1 MKYFRQPYGTLH
13 LWFSVGINY
22 ILLPLLEITVANVN
36 LKITILSDKLA
47 SGRCGS
53 EHGLSFLIE
62 ADRRILFDTGSSDLF
77 LRNAK
82 IIGIDLETVDTVVL
96 SHGHYDHGNGLQF
109 VSGKTIVIHPNAFA
123 QRISERSG
131 RNISIAVDRE
141 SVESRNR
148 IVETRGPLWLSEQI
162 AYLGE
167 IPRIVPFEMECS
179 TPFHF
184 TDGTPDPVID
194 DSGLAV
200 KTENGLIVISG
211 CAHSGICNIVEQARK
226 VTGTSNVYGVIGG
239 FHLTEIDERLQQT
252 IDYLKNIGTE
262 YVMPSHCTSDD
273 VRAIFR
279 NEFFSPEVKTG
290 LAFEF

>member
-36 LKITILSDKLA
+36 LEITILSDKLA

-77 LRNAK
+77 LRNAERLD
-82 IIGIDLETVDTVVL
+82 INIDTVDTVVL

-109 VSGKTIVIHPNAFA
+109 VSGKTIVMHPDAFA

-226 VTGTSNVYGVIGG
+226 VTGTSKVCGVMGG
-239 FHLTEIDERLQQT
+239 FHLTEIDNRLAKT
-252 IDYLKNIGTE
+252 IEYLKSVGTE
-262 YVMPSHCTSDD
+262 TVMPSHCTSDE
-273 VRAIFR
+273 AIS
-279 NEFFSPEVKTG
+279 EFNSHFKGERIKTG
-290 LAFEF
+290 MSFCW